1 MEDRLEEWLQAIEHA
16 VDEAGLKAVESK
28 LFGKKGYVTS
38 LVKSVSSL
46 PKAERPA
53 AGKAAN
59 ELKVGL
65 AKALAE
71 FLGLFALFL
80 R

>member
-1 MEDRLEEWLQAIEHA
+1 MAVENRRKKWLEAIEQA
-16 VDEAGLKAVESK
+16 TDKAGLKAVESK
-28 LFGKKGYVTS
+28 LFGKQGDITK

-65 AKALAE
+65 RPAHY
-71 FLGLFALFL
+71 GNS
-80 R
+80 